1 MNTRLSTELAAARSA
16 PSSLWK
22 LTTTPPEA
30 RATLFVDLN
39 AIQSNYRRLQELAPH
54 SVCAAVVKAD
64 AYGLGATTIASF
76 LMAQGCKHFFVADV
90 EEGIAL
96 RAKLPT
102 TANIYVLHGAI
113 PGQEPI
119 TEHHNL
125 IPVLNCREQLEA
137 WLRLCH
143 VRGRFLPAAI
153 QVDTGMSRLGF
164 SFGELLAA
172 YDKED
177 SLSGLPIVLVMSQLA
192 CAEQRDEI
200 NSQQL
205 RRFHKA
211 VDLFPTASLSLANS
225 AAIFAGREFHFD
237 MVRSGGGIFGFS
249 GSLNPPFVPAQV
261 LHLQTRIIQ
270 VRQIERGDA
279 IGYCHSYQAD
289 RAMRIATV
297 AIGYADGVPRSLGN
311 RGQMFIHDVP
321 VPIVGT
327 VSMDLTTI
335 DVTALP
341 EEWTSRGTP
350 VDLICPEQPLE
361 TLASQVGMLNDELAI
376 AIGSRCRRVYLS
388 TETL

>member
-1 MNTRLSTELAAARSA
+1 MSTDLAADRSA
-16 PSSLWK
+16 PPSLWK
-22 LTTTPPEA
+22 STAAPTEA
-30 RATLFVDLN
+30 RATLFVDLS
-39 AIQSNYRRLQELAPH
+39 AIRSNYRRLQELSPH

-76 LMAQGCKHFFVADV
+76 LMAEGCKHFFVADV

-96 RAKLPT
+96 RAELPA

-113 PGQEPI
+113 PGQESI

-125 IPVLNCREQLEA
+125 LPVLNGREQLEA

-143 VRGRFLPAAI
+143 LRGRPLPAAI
-153 QVDTGMSRLGF
+153 QLDTGMSRLGF
-164 SFGELLAA
+164 SFGDLRAA
-172 YDKED
+172 YDKEEC
-177 SLSGLPIVLVMSQLA
+177 LSGLPIVLVMSQLA
-192 CAEQRDEI
+192 CAEQRDEV

-205 RRFHKA
+205 RRFYK
-211 VDLFPTASLSLANS
+211 VVGLFPAASLSLANS

-270 VRQIERGDA
+270 VRQIECGDA
-279 IGYCHSYQAD
+279 IGYCHSYQANGT
-289 RAMRIATV
+289 MRIATV

-311 RGQMFIHDVP
+311 RGHMFIHDVP
-321 VPIVGT
+321 VPIVGA

-341 EEWTSRGTP
+341 EEWTLRGTP
-350 VDLICPEQPLE
+350 VDVICPQQSLE
-361 TLASQVGMLNDELAI
+361 TLASQAGMLNDELAI
-376 AIGSRCRRVYLS
+376 AIGSRCRKVYLS
-388 TETL
+388 SEAL